1 MNVCSLCCAN
11 AANVLNV
18 RYVTYL
24 QGTIHH
30 TNDVVELLMVQYGTV
45 LLDMKTEFL
54 SETLASCFTFQCAQ
68 CSWQRLPERGRQIK
82 TEFKVDLVKRQRWPT
97 SL

>member
-1 MNVCSLCCAN
+1 MNVCPLCCAN
-11 AANVLNV
+11 AADVLNV
-18 RYVTYL
+18 RDMTHL

-82 TEFKVDLVKRQRWPT
+82 IEFNVDLVKRQRWPT